1 MWICRDNEGLA
12 AFIAEPKKYY
22 PNLNDENDYWWVTSG
37 WDEPIMLNYSLF
49 PEVTFENSPMEVELK
64 LIEK

>member
-1 MWICRDNEGLA
+1 MKLWIAKDTMGLLKL
-12 AFIAEPKKYY
+12 FMRKPHPFKVDEDEWDWSDYDCPIAII
-22 PNLNDENDYWWVTSG
+22 DED
-37 WDEPIMLNYSLF
+37 LF